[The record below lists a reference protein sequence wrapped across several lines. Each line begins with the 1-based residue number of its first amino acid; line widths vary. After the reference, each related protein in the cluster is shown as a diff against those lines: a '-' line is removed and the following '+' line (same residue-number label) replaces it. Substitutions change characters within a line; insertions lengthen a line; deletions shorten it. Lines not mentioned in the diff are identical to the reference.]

1 MANLK
6 SSKKDIRRIA
16 RRTVRNNARR
26 ATIDIT
32 LRALKKAVAEKDKK
46 ASKELLDK
54 YYKAIDKAACRK
66 VIEKNTAARR
76 KSAAAK
82 LLSSG

>member
-16 RRTVRNNARR
+16 RRTVRNTARR
-26 ATIDIT
+26 AKMDM
-32 LRALKKAVAEKDKK
+32 LFRKLKKASEKKDKK
-46 ASKELLDK
+46 EAQALLTE
-54 YYKAIDKAACRK
+54 YYKAVDKAAQRK
-66 VIEKNTAARR
+66 VLEKNTAARR

-82 LLSSG
+82 LVA